1 MKVDIYIL
9 YQSKG
14 NPRGRGEA
22 AAIIEYIDKHGEA
35 HTRQQTAT
43 VEHETKNAL
52 ALKICISALR
62 TLLKPCEAT
71 IYIDCEYLSNVHRQ
85 RWPEQW
91 QRAGWKRA
99 TGKPPANI
107 EDWKQFYMLEE
118 IHEVRIEP
126 YNDRYDEELKKILKR
141 GKEFE
146 NRID

>member
-9 YQSKG
+9 YRSKG
-14 NPRGRGEA
+14 NPRGTGEA
-22 AAIIEYIDKHGEA
+22 AAIIEYIDKHGET
-35 HTRQQTAT
+35 HTRQQVIT
-43 VEHETKNAL
+43 VEQETKNAL

-71 IYIDCEYLSNVHRQ
+71 IYIDCEYLNNAHRQ

-91 QRAGWKRA
+91 RQAGWKRA

-118 IHEVRIEP
+118 IHTIQIEP
-126 YNDRYDEELKKILKR
+126 YSNRYNTELKNILER
-141 GKEFE
+141 GSKAK
-146 NRID
+146 